1 MTFTNI
7 ESVAAIEVMG
17 GARKGGK
24 VQFGNRNAMIITK
37 KAGIFTVKPRSGWE
51 WDISRISRVLGLAA
65 CQQMK
70 IEGKTHFG
78 HSD

>member
-17 GARKGGK
+17 GAGKGGK

-37 KAGIFTVKPRSGWE
+37 SAGIFTIKPCGDWE
-51 WDISRISRVLGLAA
+51 WDISRFSPVLGLAT
-65 CQQMK
+65 C
-70 IEGKTHFG
+70 
-78 HSD
+78 

>member
-17 GARKGGK
+17 GAGKGGK

-37 KAGIFTVKPRSGWE
+37 SAGIFALKPRSDWE
-51 WDISRISRVLGLAA
+51 WDISRISPVLGLAT
-65 CQQMK
+65 C
-70 IEGKTHFG
+70 
-78 HSD
+78 